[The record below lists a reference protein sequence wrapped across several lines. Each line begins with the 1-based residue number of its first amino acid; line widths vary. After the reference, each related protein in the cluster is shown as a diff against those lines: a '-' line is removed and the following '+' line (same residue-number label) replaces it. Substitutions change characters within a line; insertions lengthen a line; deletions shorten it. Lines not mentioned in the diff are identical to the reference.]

1 MEFER
6 DLQRL
11 VEANM
16 EEMLGGVRFLATEY
30 STGPVHRGR
39 IDSLG
44 LDEDGSPVLIE
55 YKRTSSESVLAQ
67 GLFYLSWTLLPN
79 WVNRRDLANA
89 RGLLGGAF
97 GPAACFW
104 MVVVRLKDGAAGVDG
119 SEFGLGRSGGNTG
132 GRLRGVSQGVPGD
145 AGPGLARPVVR

>member
-67 GLFYLSWTLLPN
+67 GLFYLSWL
-79 WVNRRDLANA
+79 VENR
-89 RGLLGGAF
+89 
-97 GPAACFW
+97 
-104 MVVVRLKDGAAGVDG
+104 
-119 SEFGLGRSGGNTG
+119 SEFEAL
-132 GRLRGVSQGVPGD
+132 VD
-145 AGPGLARPVVR
+145 ATTADR